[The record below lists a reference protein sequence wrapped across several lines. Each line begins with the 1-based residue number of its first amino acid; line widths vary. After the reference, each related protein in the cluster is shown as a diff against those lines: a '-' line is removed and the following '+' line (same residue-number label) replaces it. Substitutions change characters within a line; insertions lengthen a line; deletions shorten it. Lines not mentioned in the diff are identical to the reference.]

1 MPEDL
6 GDGLYLAL
14 VGMGLVFFSLV
25 AFMLILLALR
35 NLFPSEEVAEVV
47 ETDEDPVAVVITDDD
62 PVVAVIADDDPVA
75 AAIREAEAEEEPA
88 IAGWANAGWQE
99 QTAAPDDPTNGRV
112 SGAKV
117 AAIAVALYLAME
129 QEGDVE
135 HPTVL
140 PSDWST
146 QGRAAHWASQG
157 RRPQAY
163 GQRSQSAYPPRN
175 RLRE

>member
-14 VGMGLVFFSLV
+14 VGMGLVFLSLV

-35 NLFPSEEVAEVV
+35 SLFPSEEVAEIV
-47 ETDEDPVAVVITDDD
+47 ETDE
-62 PVVAVIADDDPVA
+62 DPVA

-88 IAGWANAGWQE
+88 IEEGATARLQE
-99 QTAAPDDPTNGRV
+99 QKAAPDGPTNGRI
-112 SGAKV
+112 SGARV
-117 AAIAVALYLAME
+117 AAIAVAMYLAME
-129 QEGDVE
+129 QEENVA
-135 HPTVL
+135 HPPGV
-140 PSDWST
+140 PSTWTPSQDYSGWSSL
-146 QGRAAHWASQG
+146 GRASLWGSQG

-163 GQRSQSAYPPRN
+163 GQRSQGAYPPRS